1 MALTALSPTPTSR
14 LLRIQ
19 CRMSVRK
26 SYLSASALSV
36 FLGLESDAF
45 VGDAVGIST
54 SEGGSI
60 VR

>member
-1 MALTALSPTPTSR
+1 M
-14 LLRIQ
+14 Q
-19 CRMSVRK
+19 NERK
-26 SYLSASALSV
+26 EELYLSLCPERS